1 MASLLIPGCGGKL
14 LHTRID
20 LPWMLSNLGDT
31 MESREPLEGRYYL
44 SGQPKQG
51 SGGISS
57 LHPLTGRGGVGGGA
71 QEP

>member
-1 MASLLIPGCGGKL
+1 
-14 LHTRID
+14 
-20 LPWMLSNLGDT
+20 MLSNLGDT